1 MNRLR
6 VAIVTP
12 IFPVPWDLT
21 RGRPVYETA
30 RAMSELTDVRVY
42 FTTATYA
49 KARCLQPRG
58 YFYEPLPDDYVLPGV
73 NMEAISY
80 PALPIVSRPFN
91 GWVSAACITPRLRT
105 YRPDVVLA
113 YWIFPEG
120 MGSLLAARRLG
131 LPCVIGAR
139 GSDVR
144 VRDAVSRLFTGL
156 TLRRA
161 GRVVT
166 VSEELRQQAVNV
178 YGASADRV
186 KTIWNGCNTQR
197 FHVRP
202 REEARAACGLPEGRW
217 RHILFVGR
225 VVQAKGLMELLRA
238 FAELTGRHADL
249 KLIIVGDGVFMP
261 QLRDLVASLRLRE
274 RVQFAGAVEPAQVAA
289 WMNAADVLCLPSHS
303 EGYPNV
309 LVEALAC
316 GTPVVTT
323 DVGGAREIV
332 DDSNGIVVP
341 VRQPEALASALE
353 QVLQREW
360 CRPALSARFGR
371 SWTQVAG
378 ETLNVCQQAVS
389 DAQRERGGV
398 V

>member
-1 MNRLR
+1 MSRPR

-30 RAMSELTDVRVY
+30 RAMSTLADVRVF
-42 FTTATYA
+42 FTTAAYA
-49 KARCLQPRG
+49 KARWLQPRG
-58 YFYEPLPDDYVLPGV
+58 YFYEPLPDDYALPGV
-73 NMEAISY
+73 SMETIPY

-91 GWVSAACITPRLRT
+91 GWVSAASITPRLRA

-144 VRDAVSRLFTGL
+144 VRDAFSRRLTGF
-156 TLRRA
+156 TLRRCD
-161 GRVVT
+161 RVVT
-166 VSEELRQQAVNV
+166 VSEELRQQAVGV

-186 KTIWNGCNTQR
+186 RTIWNGCDTQR
-197 FHVRP
+197 FYVRS
-202 REEARAACGLPEGRW
+202 RDEARAACGLAAGSW

-225 VVQAKGLMELLRA
+225 VVQAKGLVELVQA
-238 FAELTGRHADL
+238 FAALAGRHEDL
-249 KLIIVGDGVFMP
+249 KLTIVGDGVFMP
-261 QLRDLVASLRLRE
+261 QLRELVASLQLEE
-274 RVQFAGAVEPAQVAA
+274 RVQLPGAVEPAQVAD

-316 GTPVVTT
+316 GTPVVAT

-341 VRQPEALASALE
+341 LRQPEALAAALE

-360 CRPALSARFGR
+360 SRPALSARFGR
-371 SWTQVAG
+371 SWTQVAE
-378 ETLNVCQQAVS
+378 ETLRVCEQAIE
-389 DAQRERGGV
+389 DRRHGRGGSA
-398 V
+398 